1 MPTARTRAEVW
12 GSPISHSLSPALH
25 RAAYAQLGLDWSYDR
40 REVNEAS
47 FSEALNTVAD
57 DVIGLSLTMPL
68 KATALECVKS
78 RSSVVELLGV
88 ANTVVREGNDW
99 SLDNTDPWGV
109 VGALEAFGRP
119 VSEAWIIGAGA
130 TARSVGYALH
140 LTGATGVVVVARN
153 PERATPTASI
163 LESLGL
169 KVSVVT
175 PDDMAGKDAPDLVV
189 STLPGGTAFPASGD
203 LSWLTNSAGLLDV
216 AYSPWPSPVATV
228 WAGSTQPVVSGLSM
242 LVYQA
247 VRQVRLF
254 VQGDA
259 ERALPEE
266 NSVRGAMERAVG
278 LLSA

>member
-1 MPTARTRAEVW
+1 VW

-40 REVNEAS
+40 RDVNEAL

-68 KATALECVKS
+68 KATALECVES

-88 ANTVVREGNDW
+88 ANTVLREGDAW
-99 SLDNTDPWGV
+99 ALDNTDPWGV
-109 VGALEAFGRP
+109 VGALDAF
-119 VSEAWIIGAGA
+119 SHSISDAWIMGAGA

-140 LTGATGVVVVARN
+140 LTGATRVVVVARN
-153 PERATPTASI
+153 PQRATPTASI
-163 LESLGL
+163 LEGLGL
-169 KVSVVT
+169 KVSIVT
-175 PDDMAGKDAPDLVV
+175 PDNMTDNNAPDVVV
-189 STLPGGTAFPASGD
+189 STLPAGTAFPASGD
-203 LSWLTNSAGLLDV
+203 MSWLTHHAGLLDV
-216 AYSPWPSPVATV
+216 AYSPWPSSAATV
-228 WAGSTQPVVSGLSM
+228 WAGSPQPVVSGLSM
-242 LVYQA
+242 LVHQG

-254 VQGDA
+254 VHGDA

-266 NSVRGAMERAVG
+266 NSVRSAMERAVG